1 MLLAMMM
8 SIMAGVWTFL
18 MPYVNDFQDSA
29 KWSSTEIAA
38 DRIEDR
44 LEVSGVAPKGSSTI
58 ITLPLVSTAVN
69 ELRSIET
76 WTIAA
81 DVYGLDQVD
90 VEVDGARLVIS
101 DLNDTATKVRVS
113 DGETSETLDLDS
125 GEVEHNLLITDTLI
139 IEVLDSE
146 ENVIHKHVELLISGL
161 EIATAIQGGE
171 FQITLIN
178 NARAS
183 KLTQGAWSVERMPA
197 VSIDTLVDGTLRV
210 SILLTDVQMQGN
222 SPSGR
227 SATLE
232 FMSKGSEELFSGD
245 ARNLRFN
252 MISNLHSIITPIYHE
267 NWLME
272 HQLNMVSGTLD
283 EFTGFGPFERASG
296 SDGITLL
303 PDVKFDLEVDLRKIE
318 VIP

>member
-29 KWSSTEIAA
+29 KWSSTEINA

-44 LEVSGVAPKGSSTI
+44 IEVTGVAPPQTSTI
-58 ITLPLVSTAVN
+58 ITMSLVSTGIN
-69 ELRSIET
+69 ELKSIET

-81 DVYGLDQVD
+81 DTSGLDQID
-90 VEVDGARLVIS
+90 VRVEGSSIYVS
-101 DLNDTATKVRVS
+101 DLNSTAHSIVVS
-113 DGETSETLDLDS
+113 NGEESENVTLDS
-125 GEVEHNLLITDTLI
+125 GLAEHDLMIGETLI
-139 IEVLDSE
+139 VEVLDSND
-146 ENVIHKHVELLISGL
+146 NVIHKHVELMISGV
-161 EIATAIQGGE
+161 EIATTIQGGQY
-171 FQITLIN
+171 QIALVN

-183 KLTQGAWSVERMPA
+183 KFPNEAWSVERSPA
-197 VSIDTLVDGTLRV
+197 VSIDELVDGTLRV
-210 SILLTDVQMQGN
+210 SILLTDVQMQGR

-232 FMSKGSEELFSGD
+232 FKSGGSSELFSGD

-252 MISNLHSIITPIYHE
+252 MESNLHSIITPIYHE

-283 EFTGFGPFERASG
+283 EFVGFGPYERASG
-296 SDGITLL
+296 SDGITLH
-303 PDVKFDLEVDLRKIE
+303 PDVKFDLEVDLRRVV